1 MDGEDNFF
9 ANILRK
15 ELENTVCISSAF
27 LKKISGLALKFYNL
41 PFIS

>member
-15 ELENTVCISSAF
+15 ELENIVCISSAF
-27 LKKISGLALKFYNL
+27 LKKN
-41 PFIS
+41 